1 MFNGKTIL
9 ITGGTG
15 SFGSQIISSFLASNA
30 AEVRIFSRDE
40 KKQHE
45 MRETLADDR
54 INFYLGDV
62 RDISSLGQA
71 ISGVDYI
78 FHAAALKHVP
88 SCEFYPMEA
97 IKTNVIGTDNVLDLS
112 IKHNVRKAIFLSTD
126 KAVYPINAMGL
137 SKALMEKTMMAR
149 ARHTEPSNTV
159 FCATRYGNVMTSRG
173 SVIPL
178 FVNQIKSG
186 LPITVTDPKMTRFL
200 MSLEE
205 SVDLVIKAFSSG
217 LTGDVFIQKAP
228 AATVENIA
236 LALKDIFSS
245 SAEVRVI
252 GTRHGEKQHETLV
265 SREERQRGFES
276 EMYFQIPLDNRS
288 LNYASYLSEGKR
300 VISETKDYTSQYT
313 KQLSV
318 SELKTLFLKL
328 PFIQNH
334 ISV

>member
-15 SFGSQIISSFLASNA
+15 SFGSQIISSFLTSNA
-30 AEVRIFSRDE
+30 AEVRIISRDE

-71 ISGVDYI
+71 IPGVDYI

>member
-1 MFNGKTIL
+1 MFNGKTVL

-15 SFGSQIISSFLASNA
+15 SFGSQIISSFLTSNA

>member
-15 SFGSQIISSFLASNA
+15 SFGSQIISSFLTSNA

-186 LPITVTDPKMTRFL
+186 LTITVTDPKMTRFL

>member
-15 SFGSQIISSFLASNA
+15 SFGSQIISSFLTSNA

-186 LPITVTDPKMTRFL
+186 PPITVTDPKMTRFL

-318 SELKTLFLKL
+318 SELKALFLKL

>member
-15 SFGSQIISSFLASNA
+15 SFGSQIISSFLTSNA

-245 SAEVRVI
+245 YAEVRVI

>member
-15 SFGSQIISSFLASNA
+15 SFGSQIISSFLTSNA

-88 SCEFYPMEA
+88 SCEFHPMEA